1 MAESGGSANVPFT
14 SGPGKGGKT
23 DATYGRAVSSRADV
37 LALTG
42 DLPERRIP
50 AGEVLYAQGEEGVE
64 VAVLLEG
71 ALRVELD
78 GLVLAEVSSP
88 GTFVGEISALLGTA
102 RSATV
107 VAVEPSTVRLMGDPE
122 AFFASHPQVGLD
134 LASQLAGRL
143 HRLLAYLADVRSQY
157 AGAEGHLA
165 MMDSVL
171 GQLAARPPV
180 VIEPG
185 SDRSPDY

>member
-1 MAESGGSANVPFT
+1 MT
-14 SGPGKGGKT
+14 SRT
-23 DATYGRAVSSRADV
+23 DV
-37 LALTG
+37 LTLTG

-78 GLVLAEVSSP
+78 GLVLDEVSRP
-88 GTFVGEISALLGTA
+88 GTFVGEISALLGTT

>member
-1 MAESGGSANVPFT
+1 M
-14 SGPGKGGKT
+14 
-23 DATYGRAVSSRADV
+23 SSRTDV

-42 DLPERRIP
+42 DLPERRIA

-107 VAVEPSTVRLMGDPE
+107 VALEPSTVRLMGDPE
-122 AFFASHPQVGLD
+122 GFFASHPEVGLD
-134 LASQLAGRL
+134 LARQLAGRL
-143 HRLLAYLADVRSQY
+143 QRLLAYLADVRSQY

-165 MMDSVL
+165 MIDSVL